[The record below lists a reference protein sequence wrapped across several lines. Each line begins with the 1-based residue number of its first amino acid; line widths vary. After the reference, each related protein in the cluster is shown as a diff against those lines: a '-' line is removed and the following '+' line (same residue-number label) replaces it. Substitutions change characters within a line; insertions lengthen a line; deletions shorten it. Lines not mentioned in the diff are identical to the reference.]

1 MADGRWPMGH
11 AISHSDGTKLFF
23 FFFLP
28 TFIARGKR
36 RFKLNFWSQKDWIMS
51 LKHATLG
58 SEYGSKPV
66 LVESSI

>member
-1 MADGRWPMGH
+1 MSH
-11 AISHSDGTKLFF
+11 AISQSDGTKQD

-36 RFKLNFWSQKDWIMS
+36 RFELNFWSQKDWIMS
-51 LKHATLG
+51 LEHVTFG

>member
-1 MADGRWPMGH
+1 MGH
-11 AISHSDGTKLFF
+11 AISHSDGYETRFF
-23 FFFLP
+23 FFFA

-36 RFKLNFWSQKDWIMS
+36 RFELNFWSQKDWIMS
-51 LKHATLG
+51 LKHVTLG